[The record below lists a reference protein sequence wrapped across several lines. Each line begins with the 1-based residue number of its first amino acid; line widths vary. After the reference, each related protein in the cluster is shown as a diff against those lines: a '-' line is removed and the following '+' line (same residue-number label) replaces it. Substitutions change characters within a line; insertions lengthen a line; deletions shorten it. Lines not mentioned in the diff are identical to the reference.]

1 MKDAKTMKQ
10 MKPIR
15 IVIMGGGGTGKSCIT
30 VNFVQNM
37 FVEKYDPT
45 IEDSYRKSVII
56 DNVIYPIEILDTAGT
71 EEFTSM
77 RDLYI
82 KNADGIILV
91 YSLTSAPSV
100 HVLEE
105 IHEKIQRVSS
115 DIPIIIAANKCD
127 MEKEIVITGQAYRA
141 IQAKYNCQSIRTSAK
156 TSEGVLEIFN
166 MIISLAIENRQH
178 AHDQAVADKP
188 KSKRCIIM

>member
-1 MKDAKTMKQ
+1 MKEA
-10 MKPIR
+10 KPIR

-37 FVEKYDPT
+37 FVDKYDPT
-45 IEDSYRKSVII
+45 IEDSYRKSVVI
-56 DNVIYPIEILDTAGT
+56 DGTIYPIEILDTAGT

-105 IHEKIQRVSS
+105 IHEKIQRVNP
-115 DIPIIIAANKCD
+115 DTPIVIAANKCD
-127 MEKEIVITGQAYRA
+127 LKKDIVITGQAYRA
-141 IQAKYNCQSIRTSAK
+141 IQAKYNCPSIRTSAK
-156 TSEGVLEIFN
+156 TSEGILELFN
-166 MIISLAIENRQH
+166 TVISLAIMHKQH
-178 AHDQAVADKP
+178 AHNQDALDRP
-188 KSKRCIIM
+188 KKKRCAIM